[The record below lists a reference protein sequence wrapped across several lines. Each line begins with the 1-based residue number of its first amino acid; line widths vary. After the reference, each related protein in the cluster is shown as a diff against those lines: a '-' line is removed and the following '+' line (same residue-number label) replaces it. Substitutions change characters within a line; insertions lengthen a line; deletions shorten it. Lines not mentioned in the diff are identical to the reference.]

1 MTDFSSENIKTICQI
16 GHCSSSVHFLG
27 TSYVALTWL
36 SRHSTGTLDLA
47 SPQNIHKSHYYKHR
61 LNNSLHYTYCGHHHK
76 TITLLKLNT
85 EMARTTTIFVCTL
98 IWKEIRTFA
107 TILPFWWMHF
117 QRVLVARNVK
127 RNLILC
133 VKLWDV
139 LQILNGTKFRVV
151 TLRFNSSLH
160 C

>member
-1 MTDFSSENIKTICQI
+1 MSHIP
-16 GHCSSSVHFLG
+16 
-27 TSYVALTWL
+27 LTWL
-36 SRHSTGTLDLA
+36 SRHSTGILDPA
-47 SPQNIHKSHYYKHR
+47 SPQNTHKSHYYKHH

-85 EMARTTTIFVCTL
+85 EMVRTMTIFVCTL

-127 RNLILC
+127 RWN
-133 VKLWDV
+133 V
-139 LQILNGTKFRVV
+139 LQILYSTQFGVV
-151 TLRFNSSLH
+151 TLKIDNTLH
-160 C
+160 CVVLSLVVLKIALKDKGNLR